1 MLTYE
6 CILNVQKKKKKKVS
20 SELPISLTCECL
32 DDSHEDNTQT
42 QTQKEIKPSTL
53 VAARLCQGF
62 FVVCFVCLTADGAPS
77 VVSGDP
83 GQGDGRGGRLGNGE
97 ARLVGRH

>member
-1 MLTYE
+1 MYTALK
-6 CILNVQKKKKKKVS
+6 CANKKKKIS
-20 SELPISLTCECL
+20 SELPISLMCECL
-32 DDSHEDNTQT
+32 DDSHEPKHLQPLLPHDYV
-42 QTQKEIKPSTL
+42 KGS
-53 VAARLCQGF
+53 F
-62 FVVCFVCLTADGAPS
+62 VCFVCLTADGAPS